1 MVKRFFSLLLVILLL
16 LACGLSQGVAPAGTF
31 PSPLP
36 APTQQT
42 PDKSLTITI
51 YDNQQQL
58 LLSTTKQVVGDLL
71 VEAGITLSEGD
82 TVHPP
87 LDTPLTNHLVI
98 IVTRL
103 VPYTI
108 LVDGQVI
115 QWRSQQNSPQTILAE
130 AGIALFGLDFTRPEL
145 TTTLRPGDTIQVIRV
160 NETFRTQDT
169 PIPFET
175 IWQPDEQ
182 TEIDQQSLIQSGTAG
197 ILRQRLRV
205 RLENGQEVSQVV
217 DGEWV
222 ALPPVDQIFG
232 YGTKIILRTLQTSNG
247 TYQYWRLVKMRVT
260 SYTAASSG
268 KPPDHPAYGITASG
282 LYAGTGI
289 AAIDKTIV
297 PFRTWLYVPGY
308 GLAFAGDTGGGVIG
322 RWIDL
327 GYHEED
333 YVPWAGY
340 VDVYYLTPVPNEI
353 NYLIP
358 TTLP

>member
-1 MVKRFFSLLLVILLL
+1 MAKKYFSLFSVALLL
-16 LACGLSQGVAPAGTF
+16 LACRLSGGMSPAGTSPPLSSF
-31 PSPLP
+31 PQ
-36 APTQQT
+36 PTPQ
-42 PDKSLTITI
+42 KSLTITI

-58 LLSTTKQVVGDLL
+58 LLSTTKQFVSEVLA
-71 VEAGITLSEGD
+71 EAGITLAEGD
-82 TVHPP
+82 TVQPP
-87 LDTPLTNHLVI
+87 AGTTLTNHLVI
-98 IVTRL
+98 VVTRKL
-103 VPYTI
+103 PYTI
-108 LVDGQVI
+108 LVDGQTL
-115 QWRSQQNSPQTILAE
+115 QWSSQQNSPQNVLAE
-130 AGIALFGLDFTRPEL
+130 TGITLFSMDFTRPEL
-145 TTTLRPGDTIQVIRV
+145 TTILRPGDTIQVVRV
-160 NETFRTQDT
+160 SETFRTQDS

-175 IWQPDEQ
+175 VWQPDEQ
-182 TEIDQQSLIQSGTAG
+182 TEIDQQSLIQNGTAG

-205 RLENGQEVSQVV
+205 RLENGQEVSQTV
-217 DGEWV
+217 DGQWV

-232 YGTKIILRTLQTSNG
+232 YGTKIILRTLQTSTGN
-247 TYQYWRLVKMRVT
+247 YQYWRLVSMRVT

-289 AAIDKTIV
+289 VAVDKNVV
-297 PFRTWLYVPGY
+297 PFRSWLYVPGY

-322 RWIDL
+322 RWVDL

-340 VDVYYLTPVPNEI
+340 VDVYYLTPVPDEI